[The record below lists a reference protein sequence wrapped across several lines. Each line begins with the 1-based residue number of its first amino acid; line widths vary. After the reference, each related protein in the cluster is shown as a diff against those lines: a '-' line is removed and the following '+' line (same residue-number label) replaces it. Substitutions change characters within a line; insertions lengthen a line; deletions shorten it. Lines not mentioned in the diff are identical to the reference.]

1 MLKYLLEKLTM
12 DLDNILKLMLE
23 ATSCASKKIMEI
35 YKSNF
40 HINFKEDNSPVT
52 SADIESNKIITSYLS
67 NTNIQVLSEEITDD
81 YSRLN
86 EEKIFIL
93 DPLDGTQDFV
103 NKDDTFG
110 INLAYVINGE
120 PIIGVIG
127 LPVENSIIYAIKNK
141 GSYRLYD
148 NKTTKLHVS
157 NRTDNLIYLASKT
170 HNIPKEIEVYKNNPH
185 VSKIISSGACTK
197 AYLLS
202 SGVGDISIRLTDMT
216 KEWDVVSCDIIV
228 RESGGYFATTKN
240 KQFTYNKKDV
250 INHDGYIM
258 ANDKDNLN
266 YFKY

>member
-1 MLKYLLEKLTM
+1 M
-12 DLDNILKLMLE
+12 DLDNILKIMLE
-23 ATSCASKKIMEI
+23 ATSSASKKIMEI

-52 SADIESNKIITSYLS
+52 NADIESNKIITSYLS
-67 NTNIQVLSEEITDD
+67 NTNIKVLSEEITDD
-81 YSRLN
+81 NSRLN

-127 LPVENSIIYAIKNK
+127 LPVESSIVYAIKNK
-141 GSYRLYD
+141 GSYLLKD
-148 NKTTKLHVS
+148 NKETKLSVS
-157 NRTDNLIYLASKT
+157 NRKDNLIYLASKT
-170 HNIPKEIEVYKNNPH
+170 HNIKEEFDIYNNNPH
-185 VSKIISSGACTK
+185 VSKVVSSGASTK
-197 AYLLS
+197 AVLLS
-202 SGVGDISIRLTDMT
+202 SGKADVSIRLTNMT
-216 KEWDVVSCDIIV
+216 KEWDIVSCDLIV

-250 INHDGYIM
+250 INHDGYLMI
-258 ANDKDNLN
+258 NNKDNLK